1 MSDEQFQ
8 SAEVNICIFPHLR
21 EFLVVDAR
29 ATVPGAPHTYL
40 LATDQ
45 VLDARFVEAVER
57 SIGEAVRRSPRTFSE
72 LGALPQRVDDAI
84 REQAMRAILRQIGC
98 ESLADR
104 DRDGGSCVSVF
115 LCVGPILSMD
125 DAGVEKTMR
134 AMLGE
139 VAHDGL
145 VAHCQ
150 AQFSRLL
157 NEERGHAHA
166 EEADQAQRAVVGD
179 GEFYLTVWS
188 RAEHEGR
195 AA

>member
-1 MSDEQFQ
+1 MSDEQYQ
-8 SAEVNICIFPHLR
+8 PAEVNICIFPHLR

-40 LATDQ
+40 LSTDQ
-45 VLDARFVEAVER
+45 VLDSRFVEAVER
-57 SIGEAVRRSPRTFSE
+57 SVGEAVRRSPRTFSE

-84 REQAMRAILRQIGC
+84 REQAMRAILRQINS
-98 ESLADR
+98 EHLADR
-104 DRDGGSCVSVF
+104 DNDGESCVSVF
-115 LCVGPILSMD
+115 LCVGAILTMD
-125 DAGVEKTMR
+125 EPGIEKTMR
-134 AMLGE
+134 AMLGG

-157 NEERGHAHA
+157 AEERGHAHA
-166 EEADQAQRAVVGD
+166 EEADQARHAVAGD
-179 GEFYLTVWS
+179 GEYYLTVWS
-188 RAEHEGR
+188 RAEHENR